1 MKCKKIILLFCLTFF
16 IFAGCTKDA
25 KISGNQWF
33 LGENSFTD
41 AIRIASTSISDL
53 FSLYLI
59 DTIGIADFQT
69 EISLILTQ
77 LQAAEIAFANKCAMI
92 EVDSQSFASK
102 RGADAI
108 SSAYQTTIKFLESS
122 LKNESSKE
130 ELKKQYSIWRES
142 LTRDIA
148 TYYVAKQLIEEA
160 DKKNE

>member
-1 MKCKKIILLFCLTFF
+1 
-16 IFAGCTKDA
+16 
-25 KISGNQWF
+25 
-33 LGENSFTD
+33 
-41 AIRIASTSISDL
+41 
-53 FSLYLI
+53 
-59 DTIGIADFQT
+59 
-69 EISLILTQ
+69 
-77 LQAAEIAFANKCAMI
+77 MI